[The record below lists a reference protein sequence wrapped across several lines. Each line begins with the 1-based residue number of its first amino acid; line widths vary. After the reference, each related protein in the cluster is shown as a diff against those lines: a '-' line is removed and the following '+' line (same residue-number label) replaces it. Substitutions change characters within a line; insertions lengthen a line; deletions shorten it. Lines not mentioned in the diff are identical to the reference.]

1 MMKQINPTNFEAI
14 PAFPDGAKNGVR
26 RVHAVIETPRD
37 TRHKY
42 AFEPK
47 LGLFKLKLT
56 LPEGMQWPYDYG
68 FVPRTL
74 ADDGDP
80 LDILVLNQIPTFTG
94 CLLETRVLGIVRLK
108 KNGIEN
114 DRVLAAPIPQPGVP
128 QPSDAYEDAGDVP
141 KETMNDICRF
151 LVDYSEDT
159 GNRIE
164 FRDVRSRKKALIA
177 IEAAKKTYEKKSK

>member
-1 MMKQINPTNFEAI
+1 MKQINPTNFEAI
-14 PAFPDGAKNGVR
+14 PAFTGSARNGER

-56 LPEGMQWPYDYG
+56 LPEGLQWPYDYG
-68 FVPRTL
+68 FVPRTI

-94 CLLETRVLGIVRLK
+94 CLLETRILGIVRLK
-108 KNGIEN
+108 KNGVEN
-114 DRVLAAPIPQPGVP
+114 DRVLAAPLVQAGLS
-128 QPSDAYEDAGDVP
+128 QPSDAFDDVDDLP
-141 KETMNDICRF
+141 KGTVDDICRF
-151 LVDYSEDT
+151 LVEYSEEE

-164 FRDVRSRKKALIA
+164 FKDVRSRKKAMAA
-177 IEAAKKTYEKKSK
+177 IESAKKAYEKQSK